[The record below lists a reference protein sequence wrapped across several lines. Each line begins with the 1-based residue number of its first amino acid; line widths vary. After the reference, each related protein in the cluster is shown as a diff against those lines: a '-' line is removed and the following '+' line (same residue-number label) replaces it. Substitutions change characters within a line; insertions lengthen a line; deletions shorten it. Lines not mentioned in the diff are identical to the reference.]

1 MVKSHDIS
9 HPLTHEITKKI
20 LVTSSSS
27 LTGSLVSLG
36 SWYGIGTWDFEGRS
50 WLARVQ
56 ISQAMGPWMGT
67 LWDPGWG
74 PWGPYFSL
82 GKNDRIILG
91 FP

>member
-36 SWYGIGTWDFEGRS
+36 SW
-50 WLARVQ
+50 
-56 ISQAMGPWMGT
+56 
-67 LWDPGWG
+67 
-74 PWGPYFSL
+74 
-82 GKNDRIILG
+82 
-91 FP
+91 